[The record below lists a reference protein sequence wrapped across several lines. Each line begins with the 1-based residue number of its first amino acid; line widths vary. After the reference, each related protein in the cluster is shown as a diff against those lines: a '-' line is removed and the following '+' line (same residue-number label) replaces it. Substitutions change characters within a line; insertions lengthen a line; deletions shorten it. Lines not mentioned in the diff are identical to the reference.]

1 MSLLHLEFPLSY
13 VPPNQ
18 ILRVNWFR
26 AMCILL
32 INSYKLSETRS
43 SVYEI
48 VYVLTI
54 LVGSFFRELGFH
66 TSCLCIG
73 LNFPPYIDKVLYFHI
88 LFLLEYLVS
97 AESRRQFKPVI
108 GGMRAAALSI

>member
-1 MSLLHLEFPLSY
+1 MFLLHLEFPLSY

-18 ILRVNWFR
+18 ILRINWFR
-26 AMCILL
+26 TVCILL
-32 INSYKLSETRS
+32 INSHRLKETRP
-43 SVYEI
+43 SVKET

-88 LFLLEYLVS
+88 RVLLEY
-97 AESRRQFKPVI
+97 
-108 GGMRAAALSI
+108 

>member
-1 MSLLHLEFPLSY
+1 MFLLHLEFPLSY
-13 VPPNQ
+13 VSPNQ

-26 AMCILL
+26 TMCILL
-32 INSYKLSETRS
+32 INSHKLSETRS

-48 VYVLTI
+48 VYIFTI

-73 LNFPPYIDKVLYFHI
+73 ENFSPYIDKVLYFPI
-88 LFLLEYLVS
+88 LVLLEYLVS
-97 AESRRQFKPVI
+97 AESRKPFKPVL
-108 GGMRAAALSI
+108 GGTRAAALFI